1 MDKTLLKKAA
11 FQSVALM
18 IAVITLSYALKY
30 YQMVTVSANNSPHEE
45 EMMVGDANEDTDN
58 KIDVP
63 VEQVDPDLNPVEIT
77 DVTVSDLKSLE
88 KFIDQSVLQQLSS
101 DYIAIQ
107 KPQQKGS
114 SITLED
120 LYISHSIR
128 LKFSGL
134 SQDDISANSI
144 FRVRNNE
151 LYKGEPKYTEEKTI
165 EEDDGELKEVIA
177 RDYGKDISHG
187 ITITT
192 QANKEKGQSTE
203 VLIDLDTVYAYT
215 IYEDKNFYYIDLKK
229 PSEAYDKIL
238 VIDAG
243 HGGKDAGALSKGS
256 KYLEKDVNLD
266 ILLYLQKLL
275 EKEDIKVYY
284 TRNEDETVFLN
295 PRVNLANAVNCDYF
309 ISIHCNANTVSSPN
323 GTEVLYYDQESK
335 GVKNHDLA
343 VVFSDEIGKL
353 LPLRQRGLIKKHPE
367 DIYIMDKALVPT
379 VLIEVGYMT
388 NNTDMNYLSKAENR
402 KTVAEGIYN
411 AIMRAYSEMPPTE

>member
-30 YQMVTVSANNSPHEE
+30 YQMVTVSASNSLHEE
-45 EMMVGDANEDTDN
+45 EMIVSDVNNDTDN
-58 KIDVP
+58 KIDIP
-63 VEQVDPDLNPVEIT
+63 VEQGIPNVETIEITNVSITDLN
-77 DVTVSDLKSLE
+77 SLE
-88 KFIDQSVLQQLSS
+88 AVIDQSVLQQLKS

-120 LYISHSIR
+120 LYLNRSIR
-128 LKFSGL
+128 LKFNGL
-134 SQDDISANSI
+134 GQEDITANSI

-165 EEDDGELKEVIA
+165 EEEDGESKEVIN

-187 ITITT
+187 ITITET
-192 QANKEKGQSTE
+192 GKENKQSTE
-203 VLIDLDTVYAYT
+203 VLINLDTVYAYT

-229 PSEAYDKIL
+229 PSEVYDKIL

-256 KYLEKDVNLD
+256 KYFEKDVNLD
-266 ILLYLQKLL
+266 IVLSLQKLL

-284 TRNEDETVFLN
+284 TRNKDETVFLN
-295 PRVNLANAVNCDYF
+295 PRVNLANAVDCDYF
-309 ISIHCNANTVSSPN
+309 ISVHCNANAVSSPN
-323 GTEVLYYDQESK
+323 GSEVLYYDKESK
-335 GVKNHDLA
+335 GIKNQDLA
-343 VVFSDEIGKL
+343 AIFSDEIAKL

-379 VLIEVGYMT
+379 ILIEVGYMT

-402 KTVAEGIYN
+402 EVVAEGIYN
-411 AIMRAYSEMPPTE
+411 AIMRAYSEVPPTK

>member
-1 MDKTLLKKAA
+1 MDKALLKKAA

-30 YQMVTVSANNSPHEE
+30 YQMVTVSASNSLHEE
-45 EMMVGDANEDTDN
+45 EMIVSDVNNDTDN
-58 KIDVP
+58 KIDVT
-63 VEQVDPDLNPVEIT
+63 VEQGISNVDTMEIT
-77 DVTVSDLKSLE
+77 NVSITDLKSLE
-88 KFIDQSVLQQLSS
+88 AVIDQSVLQQLNS

-107 KPQQKGS
+107 KPQQKGT

-120 LYISHSIR
+120 LYLNRSIR

-134 SQDDISANSI
+134 GQEDITTNSI
-144 FRVRNNE
+144 FRVRYNE

-165 EEDDGELKEVIA
+165 EEEDGESKEVIN

-187 ITITT
+187 ITITET
-192 QANKEKGQSTE
+192 GKENKLSTE
-203 VLIDLDTVYAYT
+203 VLINLDTVYAYT

-229 PSEAYDKIL
+229 PSEVYDKIL

-256 KYLEKDVNLD
+256 KYFEKDVNLD
-266 ILLYLQKLL
+266 IVLSLQKLL

-284 TRNEDETVFLN
+284 TRNKDETVFLN
-295 PRVNLANAVNCDYF
+295 PRVNLANAVDCDYF
-309 ISIHCNANTVSSPN
+309 ISIHCNANAVSSPN
-323 GTEVLYYDQESK
+323 GSEVLYYDQESK
-335 GVKNHDLA
+335 GIQNQDLA
-343 VVFSDEIGKL
+343 AIFSDEIAKL

-379 VLIEVGYMT
+379 ILIEVGYMT

-402 KTVAEGIYN
+402 EVVAEGIYN
-411 AIMRAYSEMPPTE
+411 AIMRAYSEVPPTK

>member
-11 FQSVALM
+11 FQSLALM

-30 YQMVTVSANNSPHEE
+30 YQMVTVSANNSLHEE
-45 EMMVGDANEDTDN
+45 EMMISDISGDTDN

-63 VEQVDPDLNPVEIT
+63 VEQAGTNVNPIVVTDISVKDLNSLIT
-77 DVTVSDLKSLE
+77 
-88 KFIDQSVLQQLSS
+88 FIDQGVLQQLSS

-107 KPQQKGS
+107 KPLQKGT

-120 LYISHSIR
+120 LYVSQSIR

-134 SQDDISANSI
+134 SQEDISANSI

-165 EEDDGELKEVIA
+165 EEEDGEPKEVIN

-192 QANKEKGQSTE
+192 ETSKEKGQLTE
-203 VLIDLDTVYAYT
+203 VLINLDTVYAYT

-229 PSEAYDKIL
+229 PSEVYDKIL

-256 KYLEKDVNLD
+256 KYYEKDVNLD
-266 ILLYLQKLL
+266 ILLNLQKLL
-275 EKEDIKVYY
+275 EKDDIKVYY
-284 TRNEDETVFLN
+284 TRNKDETVFLN
-295 PRVNLANAVNCDYF
+295 PRVNLANAVDCDYF
-309 ISIHCNANTVSSPN
+309 ISIHCNANAVSSPN
-323 GTEVLYYDQESK
+323 GSEVLYYDKESK
-335 GVKNHDLA
+335 GIKNYDLA
-343 VVFSDEIGKL
+343 AIFSEEIGKL
-353 LPLRQRGLIKKHPE
+353 LPLRQRGLIKKHSE

-379 VLIEVGYMT
+379 ILIEVGYMT
-388 NNTDMNYLSKAENR
+388 NNTDMNFLSKAENR
-402 KTVAEGIYN
+402 EVVAEGIYN
-411 AIMRAYSEMPPTE
+411 AIMRAYSEVPPTE

>member
-30 YQMVTVSANNSPHEE
+30 YQMVTVSASNSLHEE
-45 EMMVGDANEDTDN
+45 EMLATDVNNDTDN
-58 KIDVP
+58 KIDVS
-63 VEQVDPDLNPVEIT
+63 VEQDIPTVDTMEIT
-77 DVTVSDLKSLE
+77 KVSITDIKSLE
-88 KFIDQSVLQQLSS
+88 AVIDQSVLQQLNS

-107 KPQQKGS
+107 KPQQKGT

-120 LYISHSIR
+120 LYLNRSIR
-128 LKFSGL
+128 LKFNGL
-134 SQDDISANSI
+134 VQADITINSI

-165 EEDDGELKEVIA
+165 KEEDGESKEVIN

-187 ITITT
+187 ITITET
-192 QANKEKGQSTE
+192 GKENKQSTE
-203 VLIDLDTVYAYT
+203 VLINLDTVYAYT
-215 IYEDKNFYYIDLKK
+215 IYEDKNFYYINLKK
-229 PSEAYDKIL
+229 PSEVYDKIL

-256 KYLEKDVNLD
+256 EYFEKDVNLD
-266 ILLYLQKLL
+266 IVLSLQKLL

-284 TRNEDETVFLN
+284 TRNKDETVFLN
-295 PRVNLANAVNCDYF
+295 PRVNLANAVDCDYF
-309 ISIHCNANTVSSPN
+309 ISIHCNANAVSSPN
-323 GTEVLYYDQESK
+323 GSEILYYDQESK
-335 GVKNHDLA
+335 GIKNKDLA
-343 VVFSDEIGKL
+343 AIFSDEIAKL

-379 VLIEVGYMT
+379 ILIEVGYMT
-388 NNTDMNYLSKAENR
+388 NNIDMNYLSKAENR
-402 KTVAEGIYN
+402 EVVAEGIYN
-411 AIMRAYSEMPPTE
+411 AILRAYKEVPPTK

>member
-1 MDKTLLKKAA
+1 
-11 FQSVALM
+11 M

-30 YQMVTVSANNSPHEE
+30 YQMVTVSASNSLHEE
-45 EMMVGDANEDTDN
+45 EMIVSDVNNDTDN
-58 KIDVP
+58 KIDVT
-63 VEQVDPDLNPVEIT
+63 VEQGISNVDTMEIT
-77 DVTVSDLKSLE
+77 NVSITDLKSLE
-88 KFIDQSVLQQLSS
+88 AVIDQSVLQQLNS

-107 KPQQKGS
+107 KPQQKGT

-120 LYISHSIR
+120 LYLNRSIR

-134 SQDDISANSI
+134 GQEDITTNSI
-144 FRVRNNE
+144 FRVRYNE

-165 EEDDGELKEVIA
+165 EEEDGESKEVIN

-187 ITITT
+187 ITITET
-192 QANKEKGQSTE
+192 GKENKLSTE
-203 VLIDLDTVYAYT
+203 VLINLDTVYAYT

-229 PSEAYDKIL
+229 PSEVYDKIL

-256 KYLEKDVNLD
+256 KYFEKDVNLD
-266 ILLYLQKLL
+266 IVLSLQKLL

-284 TRNEDETVFLN
+284 TRNKDETVFLN
-295 PRVNLANAVNCDYF
+295 PRVNLANAVDCDYF
-309 ISIHCNANTVSSPN
+309 ISIHCNANAVSSPN
-323 GTEVLYYDQESK
+323 GSEVLYYDQESK
-335 GVKNHDLA
+335 GIQNQDLA
-343 VVFSDEIGKL
+343 AIFSDEIAKL

-379 VLIEVGYMT
+379 ILIEVGYMT

-402 KTVAEGIYN
+402 EVVAEGIYN
-411 AIMRAYSEMPPTE
+411 AIMRAYSEVPPTK

>member
-30 YQMVTVSANNSPHEE
+30 YQMVTVSASNSLHEE
-45 EMMVGDANEDTDN
+45 EMIASDVENDTDN
-58 KIDVP
+58 KIDVS
-63 VEQVDPDLNPVEIT
+63 VDQGIPTVDTMDITNVSIT
-77 DVTVSDLKSLE
+77 DIKSLE
-88 KFIDQSVLQQLSS
+88 AVIDQSVLQQLNS

-107 KPQQKGS
+107 KPQQKRT

-120 LYISHSIR
+120 LYLNRSIR

-134 SQDDISANSI
+134 GQADITTNSI

-151 LYKGEPKYTEEKTI
+151 LYQGEPKYTEEKTI
-165 EEDDGELKEVIA
+165 EEEDGESKEVIN

-187 ITITT
+187 ITIKETGKE
-192 QANKEKGQSTE
+192 NKQSTE
-203 VLIDLDTVYAYT
+203 VLINLDTVYAYS

-229 PSEAYDKIL
+229 PSEVYDKIL

-256 KYLEKDVNLD
+256 KYFEKDVNLD
-266 ILLYLQKLL
+266 IVLSLQKLL

-284 TRNEDETVFLN
+284 TRNKDETVFLN
-295 PRVNLANAVNCDYF
+295 PRVNLANAVDCDYF
-309 ISIHCNANTVSSPN
+309 ISIHCNANAVSSPN
-323 GTEVLYYDQESK
+323 GSEVLYYDQESK
-335 GVKNHDLA
+335 GIKNQDLA
-343 VVFSDEIGKL
+343 AIFSDEIAKL

-379 VLIEVGYMT
+379 ILIEVGYMT

-402 KTVAEGIYN
+402 EVVAEGIYN
-411 AIMRAYSEMPPTE
+411 AIMRAYNEVPPTK

>member
-1 MDKTLLKKAA
+1 MDKPLLKKAA

-30 YQMVTVSANNSPHEE
+30 YQMVTVSASNSLHEE
-45 EMMVGDANEDTDN
+45 EMIVSDVNNDTDN
-58 KIDVP
+58 KIDIP
-63 VEQVDPDLNPVEIT
+63 VEQGIPNVETIEITNVSITDLN
-77 DVTVSDLKSLE
+77 SLE
-88 KFIDQSVLQQLSS
+88 AVIDQSVLQQLKS

-120 LYISHSIR
+120 LYLNRSIR
-128 LKFSGL
+128 LKFNGL
-134 SQDDISANSI
+134 GQEDITANSI

-165 EEDDGELKEVIA
+165 EEEDGESKEVIN

-187 ITITT
+187 ITITET
-192 QANKEKGQSTE
+192 GKENKQSTE
-203 VLIDLDTVYAYT
+203 VLINLDTVYAYT

-229 PSEAYDKIL
+229 PSEVYDKIL

-256 KYLEKDVNLD
+256 KYFEKDVNLD
-266 ILLYLQKLL
+266 IVLSLQKLL

-284 TRNEDETVFLN
+284 TRNKDETVFLN
-295 PRVNLANAVNCDYF
+295 PRVNLANAVDCDYF
-309 ISIHCNANTVSSPN
+309 ISVHCNANAVSSPN
-323 GTEVLYYDQESK
+323 GSEVLYYDKESK
-335 GVKNHDLA
+335 GIKNQDLA
-343 VVFSDEIGKL
+343 AIFSDEIAKL

-379 VLIEVGYMT
+379 ILIEVGYMT

-402 KTVAEGIYN
+402 EVVAEGIYN
-411 AIMRAYSEMPPTE
+411 AIMRAYSEVPPTK